1 MQKLHFGFL
10 QINHHYLNLLQM
22 RKSSLLLAL
31 LLTTTFLFAQKNKKN
46 DEAIPDFGVVDKADL
61 LMKECDFDKNAE
73 AVVLL
78 DDGKWEAIS
87 DIELKRRVRIKIL
100 NDKGLEWANVHL
112 RYRSERNM
120 QNITKLEAQTYNL
133 DANGNVIVTKVES
146 KLVYEKKLNKRYSE
160 KVFTFPD
167 VKVGSIIEYRFRHI
181 GIGLL
186 DWYFQRSIPVKY
198 SRFVLDYPGEIDIS
212 VTPYCSRQYVGETE
226 TKANRTVKTYTITNV
241 PGLRDEP
248 FIINE
253 DFYRDRLETKLTTL
267 MIEGRRQYRGVTW
280 QQVIKALMEDE
291 DFGEQIKKNI
301 PRTADLDAL
310 LKDVTSPYEKL
321 KVVYNYV
328 QANMEWN
335 EFEGIWAFDGIRAAW
350 KDKKGTVGEINL
362 ILVNLLKDAGLD
374 AHPILVSSHDNGIV
388 NTLDAGTYE
397 FPGYYQFNKVMAFI
411 VIDDR
416 EYVLDATS
424 KGTPFYLIP
433 PDVMMTQGLVIEKLD
448 TYQWGW
454 KSLWNENLLQKN
466 IILVNGIIDANGK
479 MQGESTIMSYDYSR
493 LDRLPS
499 VKKGKDKFIE
509 KYVTTNNPGLLV
521 DEVSFENVDS
531 DSLPLVQKIKFTQP
545 LNASGE
551 YKYFSTNIL
560 TGLEKNPFVADNRTS
575 DVFFGCNQSYM
586 LVGNF
591 TLPEGYEFDEL
602 PKNIKMILP
611 DTSITVVRMAQ
622 VAGDKLMTKIQLDIK
637 RPSYEADEYSELQ
650 EFYRR
655 LYDLLNEQFV
665 IRKKTKS

>member
-1 MQKLHFGFL
+1 MQKPHFSIL
-10 QINHHYLNLLQM
+10 QANQFFQM
-22 RKSSLLLAL
+22 RMPLLLLAL
-31 LLTTTFLFAQKNKKN
+31 LITTTSLLAQKNKKN
-46 DEAIPDFGVVDKADL
+46 ENDIPVFGEVDKTDL
-61 LMKECDFDKNAE
+61 IMKECDFDKNAE

-78 DDGKWEAIS
+78 DDGRWEATS
-87 DIELKRRVRIKIL
+87 DIELRRRLRIKIL

-133 DANGNVIVTKVES
+133 DASGNIVVSKVES
-146 KLVYEKKLNKRYSE
+146 KLIYEKKLNKRYSE

-167 VKVGSIIEYRFRHI
+167 VKVGSIIEYRFKHT
-181 GIGLL
+181 GVGLL

-198 SRFVLDYPGEIDIS
+198 SRFVLDFPGEIDIS
-212 VTPYCSRQYVGETE
+212 VTPYCAHQYHGETE

-267 MIEGRRQYRGVTW
+267 MIDGRKQYRGVSW

-301 PRTADLDAL
+301 PRTADLDAQ
-310 LKDVTSPYEKL
+310 LKDITSPYEKM
-321 KVVYNYV
+321 KIIYNYV

-335 EFEGIWAFDGIRAAW
+335 EFEGIWAFDGIRSAW

-374 AHPILVSSHDNGIV
+374 AHPILVSSHDNGLV
-388 NTLDAGTYE
+388 NTIDAGTYE
-397 FPGYYQFNKVMAFI
+397 FPGYYQFNKVMAYLTI
-411 VIDDR
+411 NKR
-416 EYVLDATS
+416 EFVLDATS
-424 KGTPFYLIP
+424 KGTPHYLIP
-433 PDVMMTQGLVIEKLD
+433 PDVMMTQGLVIEKID

-454 KSLWNENLLQKN
+454 KTLWNKDLMQKN
-466 IILVNGIIDANGK
+466 IILVNGIIDVNGK
-479 MQGESTIMSYDYSR
+479 MQGESTITSYDYSR
-493 LDRLPS
+493 LARLPS
-499 VKKGKDKFIE
+499 VKKGKDKFVE
-509 KYVTTNNPGLLV
+509 KYVTSNNPGLLV
-521 DEVSFENVDS
+521 DEVNFENVDS
-531 DSLPLVQKIKFTQP
+531 DTLPLIQKIKFTQP

-551 YKYFSTNIL
+551 YKYFSANIL

-591 TLPEGYEFDEL
+591 LLPDGYEFDEL

-622 VAGDKLMTKIQLDIK
+622 VADNRLMTRIEVDIK
-637 RPSYEADEYSELQ
+637 RPSYEADEYPELQ
-650 EFYRR
+650 EFYKR

-665 IRKKTKS
+665 IRKKAKS